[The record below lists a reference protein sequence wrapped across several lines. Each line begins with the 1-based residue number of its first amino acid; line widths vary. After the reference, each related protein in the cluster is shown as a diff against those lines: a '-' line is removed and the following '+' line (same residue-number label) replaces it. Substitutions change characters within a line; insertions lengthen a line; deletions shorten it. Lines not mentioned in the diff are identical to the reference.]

1 MELPETMRPSSDQRL
16 AGWIGIL
23 AALTAG
29 ALWINRRTH
38 QR

>member
-1 MELPETMRPSSDQRL
+1 MELPETMRPSPTSGL
-16 AGWIGIL
+16 ARWIGVL